1 MSRANWKRSRL
12 SRIAIGAIVAGA
24 TAFAAPASAMA
35 CTQIYVGDQFTA
47 DGDTYVGR
55 NEDNAPRWEKVFGV
69 QQPENDMVFSSEV
82 SSFKYTVPGRSLRY
96 TYVRDNKSYY
106 SPEATNAFP
115 EAGENQDGVSVSA
128 TESTSYNNKI
138 AAVDPVGSA
147 SSQPWGIP
155 EYNLAGLILSQA
167 TSAREGVELLGKLDD
182 QYGSLNCNQLVI
194 ADKTAVWLFTLLSG
208 HQWIAIK
215 MPDNVVSVNPNM
227 GRLEDEVNI
236 DDSSTCL
243 HSAGLVSTAQ
253 KAGSLVTYANGWIN
267 VGASYGETDSGYGQY
282 DRLAQGR
289 AYFGAPLASSS
300 YTTNK
305 LGQITNI
312 TAPQLTF
319 TPGGK
324 DYTTDFILR
333 AFATRGEGT
342 PFNANTNKNLYAI
355 GNPNTVETNDFQ
367 IDHKLP
373 NDIAT
378 VQWESL
384 SRPEFGIF
392 IPHYSALLTQVSPLY
407 GNIDTWQGNGV
418 DAGSVDSVDAAMTG
432 PTDNLDEVMMDIN
445 TLCYNNRSTTAAN
458 VKKYFAVIQNQIIA
472 QQKAVAALMDSTPQ
486 TDRSALADKA
496 DATVTASVYNKA
508 LAMLTELRAYLKS
521 GSSTPFTPSDYDA
534 AANTEKTPFVYAAA
548 LINPTITVQPASAS
562 YAKNTAAPVLHASA
576 AENDGVNGTST
587 TLTYTWYKTT
597 DKAAAAALANAK
609 NSAYASASS
618 NAAVLASAGSSPSA
632 VPAGMTL
639 AGTGSSIT
647 PSTTS
652 AGTEYYVARVAN
664 AQGLYT
670 DSAVAAVTVSDKTA
684 AAANGSSAAG
694 ASAKTVTPA
703 SSSTA
708 RQSGVTRNAAHPA
721 TASQTSGSAASS
733 NPLANTGSMV
743 SIAVAAAL
751 VLCAA
756 AGGGAIWYRK
766 RSTARDAAAS
776 SK

>member
-1 MSRANWKRSRL
+1 MSRANWKWSRL

-47 DGDTYVGR
+47 NGDTYVGR

-69 QQPENDMVFSSEV
+69 QKPENDMVFSSEV
-82 SSFKYTVPGRSLRY
+82 SSFRYTVPGRSLRY

-106 SPEATNAFP
+106 TPEATNAFP

-128 TESTSYNNKI
+128 TESTSSNNKI

-155 EYNLAGLILSQA
+155 EYNLAGLVLSQA
-167 TSAREGVELLGKLDD
+167 TTAREGVELLGKLDD
-182 QYGSLNCNQLVI
+182 KYGSLNCNQVVI
-194 ADKTAVWLFTLLSG
+194 ADKTSVWLFTLLSG

-227 GRLEDEVNI
+227 GRLEYKVNI

-243 HSAGLVSTAQ
+243 HSADLVSTAQ
-253 KAGSLVTYANGWIN
+253 KADSLVTYDNGWIN
-267 VGASYGETDSGYGQY
+267 VGASYGETNSGSGQY

-289 AYFGAPLASSS
+289 AYFGAPLASNS
-300 YTTNK
+300 YTTNQ

-333 AFATRGEGT
+333 AFATRGQGT
-342 PFNANTNKNLYAI
+342 PFNANENKKLYSI

-367 IDHKLP
+367 INHKLP
-373 NDIAT
+373 SDIAT

-407 GNIDTWQGNGV
+407 GNINTWQGNSV
-418 DAGSVDSVDAAMTG
+418 DAASEDNVHAAMTG

-445 TLCYNNRSTTAAN
+445 TLCYNNRSTTATN

-472 QQKAVAALMDSTPQ
+472 QQKAVATLMDSTPQ
-486 TDRSALADKA
+486 TDRTTLANKA

-508 LAMLTELRAYLKS
+508 LATLTQLRAYLNSDAK
-521 GSSTPFTPSDYDA
+521 TPFTPSDYDA
-534 AANTEKTPFVYAAA
+534 ATNTEKTPFVYAAA
-548 LINPTITVQPASAS
+548 VINPTITVQPVSVS
-562 YAKNTAAPVLHASA
+562 YEKNAVAPVLHTSA

-587 TLTYTWYKTT
+587 TLTYTWYKTA
-597 DKAAAAALANAK
+597 DKATADALANTK
-609 NSAYASASS
+609 NSAYASDSS
-618 NAAVLASAGSSPSA
+618 NAAVLASTDSSQST

-647 PSTTS
+647 PSTTK

-670 DSAVAAVTVSDKTA
+670 DSTVAAVTVSDTA
-684 AAANGSSAAG
+684 TTTTTGSSATG
-694 ASAKTVTPA
+694 ATTKTATP
-703 SSSTA
+703 SSSSPVHH
-708 RQSGVTRNAAHPA
+708 SGVTQNTAHPA
-721 TASQTSGSAASS
+721 TGSQTSGSTTSS
-733 NPLANTGSMV
+733 NPLATTGSVV

-756 AGGGAIWYRK
+756 AGGSAIWYRK
-766 RSTARDAAAS
+766 RSAARDTVES